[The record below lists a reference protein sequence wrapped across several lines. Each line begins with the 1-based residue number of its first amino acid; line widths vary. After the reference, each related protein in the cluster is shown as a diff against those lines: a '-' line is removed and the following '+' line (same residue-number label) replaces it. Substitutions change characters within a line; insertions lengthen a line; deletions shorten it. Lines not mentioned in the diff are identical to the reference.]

1 MKWSGILGLV
11 VGILASE
18 EEYLGHNLGVVVAIQ
33 PGLAEPTFSAEG
45 LSTPDPPDYSTWPAI
60 SNNNELEKRAVQSVL
75 HRPEPL
81 LAKAIALSS
90 ESTRANLRRL
100 QISHRRAQRRALKDS
115 ISIGSSELSVQD
127 QQALIEGLLASG
139 ALLPTDVSS
148 SVSASIS
155 SVSSSTSSVSP
166 SASVSSSGAVSPSGS
181 AVEASGV
188 TDSVGTGIPPS
199 GSPLSYLNEVLSGL
213 NSAMGAVTTT
223 TPSPEVAIVRGVDTF
238 IQGINQLL
246 ALQLAAQQ
254 L

>member
-127 QQALIEGLLASG
+127 QQALIEGLLAS
-139 ALLPTDVSS
+139 
-148 SVSASIS
+148 ASIS